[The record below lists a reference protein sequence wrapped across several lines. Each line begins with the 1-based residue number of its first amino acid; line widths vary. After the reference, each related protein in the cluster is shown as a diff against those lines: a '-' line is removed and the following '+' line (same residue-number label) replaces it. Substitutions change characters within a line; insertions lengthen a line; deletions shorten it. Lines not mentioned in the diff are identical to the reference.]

1 MPKVHY
7 LEPMPWAD
15 NADALQPDTR
25 PLTDAEMAEI
35 DRLSRD
41 HQKRLRMHEGF
52 IPEDTP
58 PAMTD
63 RYEADKVLAE
73 MDAAL
78 ISPLFFVAVILALV
92 TFVMIIITGTNQ

>member
-7 LEPMPWAD
+7 LEPMPWAGD
-15 NADALQPDTR
+15 KQPDTR
-25 PLTDAEMAEI
+25 PMTDEEWAEV
-35 DRLSRD
+35 DRLSS
-41 HQKRLRMHEGF
+41 LRQTQMRMLEGF

-63 RYEADKVLAE
+63 RYKADKALAE

-78 ISPLFFVAVILALV
+78 ISPLFFVALKLKTV
-92 TFVMIIITGTNQ
+92 TP